1 MGNLLYSLEPPSAV
15 RDLTNS
21 TAGIIG
27 YVQIYPEGHGTV
39 GGKKGSVAGCS
50 CVSGEKE
57 MLCSLGAGNE
67 MQCRWT
73 YWFGCCSDDCYRS
86 A

>member
-1 MGNLLYSLEPPSAV
+1 MGHLLYSLEPPSAE

-27 YVQIYPEGHGTV
+27 YVQIYPGGTERSAK
-39 GGKKGSVAGCS
+39 KKGGVAGRS

-57 MLCSLGAGNE
+57 MLCSLGAGK
-67 MQCRWT
+67 
-73 YWFGCCSDDCYRS
+73 
-86 A
+86 